1 MGHEMNIELNLIEK
15 IYQIKLPNIELKS
28 EILLNDDCVSM
39 ILQNERISWKTSGA
53 WEMYKNYI
61 ISSGSDIDIDMCTY
75 NIRVNE
81 KENLLK

>member
-39 ILQNERISWKTSGA
+39 ILQNERIS
-53 WEMYKNYI
+53 
-61 ISSGSDIDIDMCTY
+61 
-75 NIRVNE
+75 
-81 KENLLK
+81 